1 MMIVGYRSLCPRS
14 QCALRSSLI
23 NFFPSESFTFRT
35 CSQLMMDAMGT
46 RKKDPLL
53 KRFLFLF
60 LFQTETRP
68 LLFTLSSHA
77 TRTTLFPFYPTTW
90 MLNKFLSPPPPPLI
104 NIISATVRWI
114 HPWRTPSSALQ
125 WVMITC
131 YIKYHVLNIIL
142 MIIRDRA
149 NHWSSVVYEAT
160 FSLALHP
167 LGSDLVWFHLHQI
180 VIKCI
185 GCIINQRQTG
195 KRCWLLNDFFSSLSG
210 YTSEGEGG
218 WWCGCWAS
226 EGGKKC
232 NVRSLPQFQ
241 FRVDRGKVF
250 FGSAAERSVGQE
262 GSQAGIRF

>member
-1 MMIVGYRSLCPRS
+1 MCTAIIINKLLPIRVIHIQDTLTINDGRNGY
-14 QCALRSSLI
+14 Q
-23 NFFPSESFTFRT
+23 EKGSFI
-35 CSQLMMDAMGT
+35 
-46 RKKDPLL
+46 KKVPLL
-53 KRFLFLF
+53 VPL

-142 MIIRDRA
+142 MITRDRA

-160 FSLALHP
+160 FSLTLLP
-167 LGSDLVWFHLHQI
+167 LGSDLVPPSSDRHQVHRLHH
-180 VIKCI
+180 
-185 GCIINQRQTG
+185 
-195 KRCWLLNDFFSSLSG
+195 
-210 YTSEGEGG
+210 
-218 WWCGCWAS
+218 
-226 EGGKKC
+226 
-232 NVRSLPQFQ
+232 
-241 FRVDRGKVF
+241 
-250 FGSAAERSVGQE
+250 
-262 GSQAGIRF
+262 